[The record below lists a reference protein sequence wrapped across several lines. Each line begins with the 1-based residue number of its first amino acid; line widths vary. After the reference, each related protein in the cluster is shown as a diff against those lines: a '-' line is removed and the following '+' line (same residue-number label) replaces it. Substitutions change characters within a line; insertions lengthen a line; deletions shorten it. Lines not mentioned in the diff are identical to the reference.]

1 MEERNKQLHSIWGK
15 WWVPI
20 RKWFY
25 PSWLLY
31 ETSYRFYD
39 YAESVHPYVINQ
51 LEGIEVYIKEIGLQI
66 LAAISSIA
74 TFAICTVFLTVP
86 ACFLLY
92 CFFTTKNVTGT
103 TFEGKVKVYV

>member
-51 LEGIEVYIKEIGLQI
+51 LEGIEV
-66 LAAISSIA
+66 
-74 TFAICTVFLTVP
+74 ICTVFLTVP

-103 TFEGKVKVYV
+103 TFEGKVKVYF

>member
-74 TFAICTVFLTVP
+74 TFAICIRFFNGASLFSFV
-86 ACFLLY
+86 LLFY
-92 CFFTTKNVTGT
+92 NKECNRH
-103 TFEGKVKVYV
+103 YL